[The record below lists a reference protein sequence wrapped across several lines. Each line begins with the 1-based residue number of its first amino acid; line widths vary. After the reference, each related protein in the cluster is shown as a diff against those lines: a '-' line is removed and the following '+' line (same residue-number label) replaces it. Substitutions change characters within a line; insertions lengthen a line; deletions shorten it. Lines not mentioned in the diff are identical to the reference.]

1 MVARGTGSRLGLV
14 VAAGLAALLFGALV
28 AANVFVCLWL
38 ALVPGSSRMYITRT
52 FFEYLSLSR
61 LGRLA
66 LIIDPP
72 PLIRKQG
79 GNNKAIMGAIIR
91 Q

>member
-1 MVARGTGSRLGLV
+1 
-14 VAAGLAALLFGALV
+14 
-28 AANVFVCLWL
+28 
-38 ALVPGSSRMYITRT
+38 MYIYIHIYIYIYTPVVYTPWLGHAWFLSGAPRSQHRAHAIKSRT

-72 PLIRKQG
+72 PYKKTG
-79 GNNKAIMGAIIR
+79 G